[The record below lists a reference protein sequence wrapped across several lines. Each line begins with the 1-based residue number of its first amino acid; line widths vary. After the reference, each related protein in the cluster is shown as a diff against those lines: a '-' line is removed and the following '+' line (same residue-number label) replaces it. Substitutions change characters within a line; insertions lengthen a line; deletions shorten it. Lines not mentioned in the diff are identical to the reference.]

1 MSQQDSCLE
10 IVASTNKARCCN
22 WTYVA
27 CGLFAGIALTVIVGT
42 AFWLGRESASASSQT
57 TWNGIARDKVPLDL
71 LSASATHGG
80 ANMAVCTAQV
90 GDEAEGFFSL
100 DFLTGD
106 LRGWVYYPKQQAFGG
121 MFMTSVRPQLGQS
134 KNPEYLLVSGGTF
147 GARVGGNIR
156 LAQSLIYVVDTRS
169 GMFAAYTAP
178 WNSAMENSTGAPQA
192 APMIFVSGGQIRESD
207 SGIKKPA
214 VPMPGVGGP
223 AKPGA
228 ADLNKPANQNNKK

>member
-1 MSQQDSCLE
+1 MSQEDSHLE
-10 IVASTNKARCCN
+10 ILESTSKARCCN

-27 CGLFAGIALTVIVGT
+27 FGLFAGIALTVMLGT
-42 AFWLGRESASASSQT
+42 AFWLGRESASASNET

-90 GDEAEGFFSL
+90 GDDAEGFFAL
-100 DFLTGD
+100 DFITGD
-106 LRGWVYYPKQQAFGG
+106 LRGWVYYPKQGAFGG

-134 KNPEYLLVSGGTF
+134 KNPEYLLVSGETF
-147 GARVGGNIR
+147 GARVVGNVR

-169 GMFAAYTAP
+169 GFFAAYTAP
-178 WNSAMENSTGAPQA
+178 WNSALENSAGAPQA

-207 SGIKKPA
+207 SGVK
-214 VPMPGVGGP
+214 
-223 AKPGA
+223 
-228 ADLNKPANQNNKK
+228 